1 MHTSKDTHLFDSMET
16 KPQVVKLCGLCRE
29 YGCKFY
35 VKYDTETR
43 QRKLFC
49 TETADFIA
57 EMQGFVEAYA
67 INPST
72 EDQAIHNRW
81 WCNHCEAL
89 VYGDQAPGYAL
100 KTPFEDGILCKDC
113 IEEIDNLT
121 ICRPECVRQEGWL
134 GVDTNHPHWLALFHD
149 WCINPLDQTNN
160 TESFVPSGIYCN
172 PDHIPEPQRIPV
184 SVWHHF
190 RLENTDLEDVRTI
203 FDQVGLDNDLLF
215 RMGCKVLQE
224 AFTDPFE
231 DVFLDVM

>member
-1 MHTSKDTHLFDSMET
+1 MET